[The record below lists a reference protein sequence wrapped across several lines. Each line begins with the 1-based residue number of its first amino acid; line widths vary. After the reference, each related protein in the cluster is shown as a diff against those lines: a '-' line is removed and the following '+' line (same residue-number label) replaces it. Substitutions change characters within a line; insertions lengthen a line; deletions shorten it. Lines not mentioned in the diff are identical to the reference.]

1 MIRFLTDEDFN
12 KNIFDGVR
20 RRLPE
25 LDIVRVQD
33 VGLRTSQDEKILEYA
48 AAENRIVLTH
58 DITTMR
64 RHADARVAKGMPMSG
79 VLEISQNYPIG
90 KAVNEIVLVAE
101 CSDVNDW
108 SNIVQ
113 RLPL

>member
-12 KNIFDGVR
+12 KNIFDGVH

-33 VGLRTSQDEKILEYA
+33 VGLRKSRDENILEYA

-58 DITTMR
+58 DVTTMR
-64 RHADARVAKGMPMSG
+64 RHANARIEKGLPMPG
-79 VLEISQNYPIG
+79 VLEISQNCPIG
-90 KAVNEIVLVAE
+90 KAVNEIVMVAE
-101 CSDVNDW
+101 CSEPNEWD
-108 SNIVQ
+108 NIIQ